1 MENPIICSFAFVF
14 LIIILVLI
22 ILIIIKMNTINESYC
37 SIVKNNPLALAALSG
52 KPLPQRAV

>member
-37 SIVKNNPLALAALSG
+37 SRCKKQSVVPSVENL
-52 KPLPQRAV
+52 